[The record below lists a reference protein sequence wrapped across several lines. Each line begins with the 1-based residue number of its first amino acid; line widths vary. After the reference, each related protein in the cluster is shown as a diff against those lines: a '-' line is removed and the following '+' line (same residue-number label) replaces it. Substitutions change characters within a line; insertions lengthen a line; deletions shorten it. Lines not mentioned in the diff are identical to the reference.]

1 MRKNN
6 TTKLV
11 LCGLTAAFML
21 AVAGTALGQ
30 KQTIKGLITGR
41 NGENVIIKT
50 QDGNTV
56 TVTLD
61 DSTKIEAAKGKF
73 GVRRQDLG
81 LTALIPG
88 LAVEVQ
94 AEQSGSQL
102 MAKSVKFRSSSLN
115 TANQIQAGLQPT
127 DEELKAAQAEEQA
140 QAQQIAAQQKQMQA
154 QEQQTLANQQKIM
167 ANQQQIEKTQAEQAA
182 TAKRFGELGEYDT
195 KATATIYFVVNSH
208 TLNAKGQQDLQALC
222 AQAKQINAYMIQVAG
237 YTDSSGN
244 AAYNQ
249 RLSDERAAAVVAYL
263 QQKGN
268 IPLFRVLAP
277 AAMGTSHAAATNETP
292 QGMSENRRVVVK
304 ILVNKGVAGS

>member
-1 MRKNN
+1 MRKN
-6 TTKLV
+6 TTRLV
-11 LCGLTAAFML
+11 LCGITTALML
-21 AVAGTALGQ
+21 AVAGTAFGQ

-73 GVRRQDLG
+73 GVRRSDMG
-81 LTALIPG
+81 MTALIPG

-102 MAKSVKFRSSSLN
+102 MARSVKFRSSSLN

-127 DEELKAAQAEEQA
+127 DEELKAAQQEQL
-140 QAQQIAAQQKQMQA
+140 QA

-195 KATATIYFVVNSH
+195 KATATVYFAVNSH
-208 TLNAKGQQDLQALC
+208 SINAKGQQDLQALC
-222 AQAKQINAYMIQVAG
+222 AQAKQVNAYMIQVAG

-277 AAMGTSHAAATNETP
+277 AAMGTSHAATSNETA

-304 ILVNKGVAGS
+304 VLVNKGLAGS

>member
-1 MRKNN
+1 MRKN
-6 TTKLV
+6 TRGLV
-11 LCGLTAAFML
+11 LCGLSTALML

-41 NGENVIIKT
+41 NGENMIVKG

-56 TVTLD
+56 TVTLTD
-61 DSTKIEAAKGKF
+61 NTKIEAVKGKF
-73 GVRRQDLG
+73 GFRHSDLG
-81 LTALIPG
+81 MTALVPG
-88 LAVEVQ
+88 LPVEVQ
-94 AEQSGSQL
+94 GEQSGGTL
-102 MAKSVKFRSSSLN
+102 TATTVKFTAGSLN

-127 DEELKAAQAEEQA
+127 DEELKAAQQEEGA

-167 ANQQQIEKTQAEQAA
+167 ANQEQIQKTQAEQAA
-182 TAKRFGELGEYDT
+182 MSKRFGELGDYDT
-195 KATATIYFVVNSH
+195 KATATVYFAVNSH
-208 TLNAKGQQDLQALC
+208 TVDAKGQQDLQALC

-249 RLSDERAAAVVAYL
+249 QLSDERAAAVIAYL
-263 QQKGN
+263 QQKGG

-277 AAMGTSHAAATNETP
+277 AAMGMSHAAATNETP

-304 ILVNKGVAGS
+304 VLVNKGLAG

>member
-1 MRKNN
+1 MRKDAFG
-6 TTKLV
+6 LM
-11 LCGLTAAFML
+11 LCGLTTALML
-21 AVAGTALGQ
+21 AVAGTTWGQ
-30 KQTIKGLITGR
+30 KQTIKGMITGR

-56 TVTLD
+56 TVTLTD
-61 DSTKIEAAKGKF
+61 NTKIEAVKGKF
-73 GVRRQDLG
+73 GARREDLG
-81 LTALIPG
+81 MTALIPG
-88 LAVEVQ
+88 LPVEVD

-102 MAKSVKFRSSSLN
+102 VAQSVKFRATSLN

-127 DEELKAAQAEEQA
+127 DEELKATQEAEQA
-140 QAQQIAAQQKQMQA
+140 NAQKIAAQQQQLQA
-154 QEQQTLANQQKIM
+154 QEQQTLANQQKIL
-167 ANQQQIEKTQAEQAA
+167 ANQEQIQKTQADQAA
-182 TAKRFGELGEYDT
+182 MSKRFGELGDYDV
-195 KATATIYFVVNSH
+195 KATATVYFAVNSQ
-208 TLNAKGQQDLQALC
+208 TVNAKGEQDLQALA

-249 RLSDERAAAVVAYL
+249 QLSDERAAAVIAYL
-263 QQKGN
+263 QQKCN

-304 ILVNKGVAGS
+304 VLVNKGLAG

>member
-1 MRKNN
+1 M
-6 TTKLV
+6 
-11 LCGLTAAFML
+11 GM
-21 AVAGTALGQ
+21 
-30 KQTIKGLITGR
+30 
-41 NGENVIIKT
+41 
-50 QDGNTV
+50 
-56 TVTLD
+56 
-61 DSTKIEAAKGKF
+61 
-73 GVRRQDLG
+73 
-81 LTALIPG
+81 TALIPG
-88 LAVEVQ
+88 LPVEVQ
-94 AEQSGSQL
+94 ATQSGGQL
-102 MAKSVKFRSSSLN
+102 VADSVKFRSSSLN

-154 QEQQTLANQQKIM
+154 QEQQTLANQQKIL

-249 RLSDERAAAVVAYL
+249 MLSDERAAAVVAYL
-263 QQKGN
+263 QQKGGV
-268 IPLFRVLAP
+268 PLFRVLAP
-277 AAMGTSHAAATNETP
+277 AAMGTSHAAASNETQ

-304 ILVNKGVAGS
+304 VLVNKGLAGGA

>member
-1 MRKNN
+1 MTKGDNLMRKN
-6 TTKLV
+6 TTNLV
-11 LCGLTAAFML
+11 LCGLTTAFML
-21 AVAGTALGQ
+21 AVAGTAFAQ

-127 DEELKAAQAEEQA
+127 DEELKAAQQEQQE

-154 QEQQTLANQQKIM
+154 QQQQIL
-167 ANQQQIEKTQAEQAA
+167 ANQQQIEKAQADQAA
-182 TAKRFGELGEYDT
+182 AAKRFGELGDYET
-195 KATATIYFVVNSH
+195 KATATVYFAVNSH
-208 TLNAKGQQDLQALC
+208 TINAKGQQDLQALC
-222 AQAKQINAYMIQVAG
+222 VQAKQINAYMIQVAG

-249 RLSDERAAAVVAYL
+249 KLSDERAAAVVAYL
-263 QQKGN
+263 QQNGG

-304 ILVNKGVAGS
+304 ILVNKGLAGS

>member
-1 MRKNN
+1 MLPAALPAPFQGASPGHLSQLDMTKGDDSMRENN

-11 LCGLTAAFML
+11 FCGLTTAFML

-73 GVRRQDLG
+73 GIRRLDMG
-81 LTALIPG
+81 MTALIPG

-102 MAKSVKFRSSSLN
+102 MAKSVKFRASSLN

-127 DEELKAAQAEEQA
+127 DEELKATQAEEQA
-140 QAQQIAAQQKQMQA
+140 NAQKIAAQQQQLQA

-167 ANQQQIEKTQAEQAA
+167 ANQEQIQKTQADQAA
-182 TAKRFGELGEYDT
+182 LSKRFGELGDYDV
-195 KATATIYFVVNSH
+195 KATATVYFAVNSH
-208 TLNAKGQQDLQALC
+208 TVNAKGEQDLQALC
-222 AQAKQINAYMIQVAG
+222 AQARQINAYMIQVA
-237 YTDSSGN
+237 
-244 AAYNQ
+244 
-249 RLSDERAAAVVAYL
+249 
-263 QQKGN
+263 
-268 IPLFRVLAP
+268 
-277 AAMGTSHAAATNETP
+277 
-292 QGMSENRRVVVK
+292 
-304 ILVNKGVAGS
+304 